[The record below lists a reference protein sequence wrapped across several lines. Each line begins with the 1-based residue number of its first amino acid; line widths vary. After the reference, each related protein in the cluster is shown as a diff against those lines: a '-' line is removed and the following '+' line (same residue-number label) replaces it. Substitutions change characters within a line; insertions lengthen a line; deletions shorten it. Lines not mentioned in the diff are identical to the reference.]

1 MRKTLDVQ
9 RSTSDAKLRKKPDV
23 QKSASDVKRKKPD
36 EQRNASDDKAR
47 RAEECK
53 RRQEEEAR
61 RAEECKQRQEEEAR
75 RAEERKKREE
85 EEHYMRMQQ
94 MKAQLDALTSLS
106 SGDSS
111 SGILATASTG
121 RVAESTD
128 RLKLTKLTESDDVE
142 AYLTTFERMMAV
154 HKIKEDCWAIKLAP
168 QLTGKALLAYAAMG
182 AEAASNNLEVKK
194 AILKRF
200 GIN

>member
-1 MRKTLDVQ
+1 
-9 RSTSDAKLRKKPDV
+9 
-23 QKSASDVKRKKPD
+23 
-36 EQRNASDDKAR
+36 
-47 RAEECK
+47 
-53 RRQEEEAR
+53 
-61 RAEECKQRQEEEAR
+61 
-75 RAEERKKREE
+75 
-85 EEHYMRMQQ
+85 MRMQQ

-121 RVAESTD
+121 RVAKSTD
-128 RLKLTKLTESDDVE
+128 RLKLTKLTESDDVK
-142 AYLTTFERMMAV
+142 AYFTTFEQMMAV

-194 AILKRF
+194 AILKQF
-200 GIN
+200 GINEESYRQQFRVAKLKEGEAYGELLIRLGDLFNKWMIECKSIADVKEKVVVEQLVSGMPRDL